1 MILEYDKKNM
11 EMLQAKETL
20 DRELLDAKYNFFKH
34 LDCFFCVLYPILIY
48 RATVDSLKD
57 DMKLDK
63 EKAGEQIVHLTAV
76 SEKLS
81 EDLSRLSGLVSD
93 FEAKSKQLQD
103 DKELVTKELS
113 DLRQVGWRIR
123 GLGCWY

>member
-1 MILEYDKKNM
+1 
-11 EMLQAKETL
+11 
-20 DRELLDAKYNFFKH
+20 
-34 LDCFFCVLYPILIY
+34 
-48 RATVDSLKD
+48 
-57 DMKLDK
+57 MKLDK